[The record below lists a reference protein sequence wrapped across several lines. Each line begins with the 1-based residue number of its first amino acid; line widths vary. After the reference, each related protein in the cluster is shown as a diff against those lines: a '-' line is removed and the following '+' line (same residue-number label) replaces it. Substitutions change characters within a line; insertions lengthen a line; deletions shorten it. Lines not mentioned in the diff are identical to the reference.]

1 LVERGRKGGIASGE
15 SRRALSTSARE
26 RLRRLADEDEQ
37 LWAKLRAAYCDG
49 LDAVLADGSPDVRT
63 RVMTAGAFLAE
74 AYGKPA
80 QAIVGD
86 PEQPVTFVLAS
97 LLQRAREEE
106 R

>member
-1 LVERGRKGGIASGE
+1 LVERGRTGGIASGE

>member
-1 LVERGRKGGIASGE
+1 MERGRRGGIASGE
-15 SRRALSTSARE
+15 SRRARSRSARE

-63 RVMTAGAFLAE
+63 RVMTAGAFLAG

-80 QAIVGD
+80 QTIVGD

-97 LLQRAREEE
+97 LLQLARDEES
-106 R
+106 